1 MLGWESSF
9 RNPHDPMRTMKHLP
23 VIPLADAEFWQDP
36 RPLLAKLR
44 ARHRAAVND
53 QGAVVPLHWDDCEW
67 AIKGADF
74 INEGIEFLE
83 RRGFTEGDA
92 LHTWRKHALG
102 VMEGPDHLRVR
113 KLVSGALSKRSI
125 EPLRPLIRK
134 QAHTSIGQTNRLSRV
149 GFLTDP
155 AN

>member
-1 MLGWESSF
+1 
-9 RNPHDPMRTMKHLP
+9 MKHLP

-36 RPLLAKLR
+36 YPLLAELR

-53 QGAVVPLHWDDCEW
+53 QGTVVPLHWDDCEW
-67 AIKGADF
+67 TIKGTDF

-83 RRGFTEGDA
+83 RRGFNEGDA

-125 EPLRPLIRK
+125 EPLAPTDSQTGTRYPRYVCGQRRDRSLPLLFDVFTAPSDDGISWR
-134 QAHTSIGQTNRLSRV
+134 
-149 GFLTDP
+149 
-155 AN
+155 